1 MLPDQ
6 IEAAA
11 RRRFVKWDAQLWRFV
26 LDGPALA
33 LAQGLTRA
41 GLDAARAGALLEGY
55 LGLAAEGIGL
65 GYLFPESS
73 GAQSFLTQAFYRLL
87 PAALPGQPPEAAA
100 RALADT
106 WNLGENLE
114 RSPAW
119 LRRLFVRLTPGPES
133 LLDLE
138 RLVADVEARALRPP
152 AQRLAGSWTLHW
164 LHVAEDD
171 PRFLPGAVHFV
182 APSVACVHD
191 RHRGTAQAGREAVSL
206 GVWLDEKP
214 LLLGAMGCGETPA
227 LDPGLDLGLLEEVAR
242 RDRRVDSWLA
252 MARNDWRA
260 AVSLETSQ
268 FLVALLPS

>member
-33 LAQGLTRA
+33 LAQGLTRS

-152 AQRLAGSWTLHW
+152 AQKLAGSWALHW
-164 LHVAEDD
+164 LHLAEDD

-191 RHRGTAQAGREAVSL
+191 RHRGTAQAGREGVSL

-252 MARNDWRA
+252 MARNEWRA

-268 FLVALLPS
+268 FLVALLPA

>member
-1 MLPDQ
+1 MLPEE

-33 LAQGLTRA
+33 LARGLARA
-41 GLDAARAGALLEGY
+41 GLDERRAGALLESY
-55 LGLAAEGIGL
+55 LRLAAEGIGL
-65 GYLFPESS
+65 GYLFPGSS

-87 PAALPGQPPEAAA
+87 PEALPQQAPESAA
-100 RALADT
+100 RALAT
-106 WNLGENLE
+106 AWNLGENLE

-119 LRRLFVRLTPGPES
+119 LRRLFVRLTAGPEA

-138 RLVADVEARALRPP
+138 RLVAEVEARALRPP
-152 AQRLAGSWTLHW
+152 AKRLEGTWALHW
-164 LHVAEDD
+164 LHLAEED

-182 APSVACVHD
+182 APTVACVHD
-191 RHRGTAQAGREAVSL
+191 RHRGTAQAGREGVSV

-227 LDPGLDLGLLEEVAR
+227 LDPGLDLPLLEGLAR

-268 FLVALLPS
+268 FLVALLPA